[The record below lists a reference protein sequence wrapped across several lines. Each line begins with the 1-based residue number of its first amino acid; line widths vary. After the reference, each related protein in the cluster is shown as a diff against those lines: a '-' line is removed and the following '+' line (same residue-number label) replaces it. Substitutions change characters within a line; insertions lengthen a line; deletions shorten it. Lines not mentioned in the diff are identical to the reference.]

1 MERHVARRFL
11 LFDRLSHQPNIT
23 VTSRTMSSDLKLIDL
38 VYVEE
43 YLISSPKQ
51 LRMLKIIYLN
61 NQNEDR

>member
-38 VYVEE
+38 VYVEICIYVEE

-51 LRMLKIIYLN
+51 LRILIN
-61 NQNEDR
+61 NLFK